1 MIRRHTFIPLA
12 GLLLSVSAAFGAEPP
27 TVDITVPAAKAAIQK
42 VTNDCGEVNG
52 AGIPACAVYADQV
65 RAVTV
70 KYFAQAQHDV
80 LRSSCVSDNWKLDLG
95 IATRLE
101 ELAGS
106 MGKVINFA
114 AQGIQIGEVST
125 VTGQMAIERMAD
137 VGKASLRNAA
147 EMVLTTG
154 QNALKAGCSEV
165 ADEHYRYVLVHYTHD
180 WMASFR
186 QRAQVGIDDVR
197 AAKGGFVCRVFGYC

>member
-1 MIRRHTFIPLA
+1 MIFRDTLIPLA
-12 GLLLSVSAAFGAEPP
+12 GLIFSISAAFGAEPP
-27 TVDITVPAAKAAIQK
+27 TVDITVAAAKAAIQK

-52 AGIPACAVYADQV
+52 TGIPACSIYADQV

-70 KYFAQAQHDV
+70 KYFVEAQHDV
-80 LRSSCVSDNWKLDLG
+80 LRSSCTSDNWKLDLG

-101 ELAGS
+101 ELADS
-106 MGKVINFA
+106 MGKVISFA
-114 AQGIQIGEVST
+114 AQGIRIGEVST
-125 VTGQMAIERMAD
+125 VTGRIAIEKISD
-137 VGKASLRNAA
+137 VGKASLRNGA

-197 AAKGGFVCRVFGYC
+197 ARKSGFGCRVFGNC